1 MMSMQVLGSYSSS
14 ILQRPKNIIRQMRVT
29 KTLKNPL
36 GDLLVEDYISSAVV
50 TPGHRTTPSPA
61 RLSKRRA
68 GLNDVALEIHYLL
81 NGEAVRYKLLT

>member
-1 MMSMQVLGSYSSS
+1 
-14 ILQRPKNIIRQMRVT
+14 MRVT
-29 KTLKNPL
+29 ETLKNPL

-68 GLNDVALEIHYLL
+68 GLNDVVALEIHYLL